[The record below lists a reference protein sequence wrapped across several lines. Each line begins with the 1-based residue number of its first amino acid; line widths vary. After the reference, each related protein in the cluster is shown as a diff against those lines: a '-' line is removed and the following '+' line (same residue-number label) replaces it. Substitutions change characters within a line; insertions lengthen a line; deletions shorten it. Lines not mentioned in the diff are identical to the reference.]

1 MDSVIVVGAGT
12 FGASLAWLLARDGV
26 AVTLIDQFEPGDP
39 RQTSGGETRL
49 YRCAHG
55 GAADYT
61 ASSRRARTLW
71 QELEAATGEDLLV
84 ERGVAW
90 FAHREDGWEA
100 ASERT
105 LRARD
110 IPVERLEVGEAARRF
125 PSFAGDDLAFVLLEP
140 EAGAIRAGRAVRA
153 LASAAQAEGAI
164 LKRGRATPAGSGVQ
178 LADGA
183 HLEAGAVVW
192 ACGCWLRDL
201 FPGLV
206 QLRVTKQ
213 ELLFFDGGPA
223 WAADDVP
230 CWVDYDLAAYG
241 TPDID
246 DLGVKAAPDVE
257 GPPIEPDDALPPV
270 SQAGELAARAYVQQ
284 RFPALAEAPL
294 KGGVTCRYEL
304 SPDSNFIAA
313 PHPVE
318 PGVWIVGGGSGHG
331 FKHGPAVAER
341 LVAAVRGTGSLPEQ
355 FGLHERQPARS
366 LRTAGSRAD
375 Q

>member
-12 FGASLAWLLARDGV
+12 FGASLAWLLAREGV

-39 RQTSGGETRL
+39 RQTSGGESRL

-55 GAADYT
+55 IAADYT
-61 ASSRRARTLW
+61 ASARRARTLW
-71 QELEAATGEDLLV
+71 HELEQATGEELLL
-84 ERGVAW
+84 ERGMLW

-100 ASERT
+100 MSERT
-105 LRARD
+105 MRAQD
-110 IPVERLEVGEAARRF
+110 IPVERLDVADAARRY
-125 PSFAGDDLAFVLLEP
+125 PSFRGDDLAFVLHEP
-140 EAGAIRAGRAVRA
+140 EAGAIRAAHAVRA
-153 LASAAQAEGAI
+153 LMRAAREEGAI
-164 LKRGRATPAGSGVQ
+164 VKRGRATPVGAGVS
-178 LADGA
+178 LEDGT

-206 QLRVTKQ
+206 QLRVTRQ

-223 WAADDVP
+223 WADPSVP

-246 DLGVKAAPDVE
+246 GLGFKAAPDVE
-257 GPPIEPDDALPPV
+257 GPAIAPDDELPPV
-270 SQAGELAARAYVQQ
+270 SDAGELAARSYLIK
-284 RFPALAEAPL
+284 RFPALAEAPR

-313 PHPVE
+313 EHPAQ

-331 FKHGPAVAER
+331 FKHGPAMAEQI
-341 LVAAVRGTGSLPEQ
+341 AAALRGTAALPER

-366 LRTAGSRAD
+366 LRTAGSL
-375 Q
+375 